1 MSKRK
6 SIFYDALLLT
16 GANLMMRGVTMA
28 FHVYLVGRIGAG
40 GIGLLTLVSTVGAMS
55 VTVGGMGSRVATTC
69 LVAEEYGFRRMDGV
83 QRAMRACLI
92 YALVCSLLAGLLTSR
107 LSDWMA
113 LHWLGDVRTASS
125 IRLLGLT
132 LPLSCI
138 WSVLGSY
145 FTATG
150 RVGRLVA
157 VQFMDRLVDIAAT
170 AALLT
175 FWAGNDVER
184 GCLSIT
190 GGSAV
195 GTAFSVLVLFTMYR
209 CDHHGSALH
218 SERTAKEPIIK
229 RLLGLTLPLSVSD
242 SLRAGLNTAE
252 QFLIPWGLRQY
263 GSSGEEAIA
272 SYGVIH
278 GMVFQV
284 LMFPACVLYAV
295 ADLLVPELSHRVA
308 TGDRERICHVVR
320 QCLHW
325 GLIFAAAVAGVMW
338 LIAAP
343 LTDRL
348 YHNAEAG
355 IYLRQFAPLVF
366 LLYMDAIVDGMLK
379 GLLQQVHSARYNTI
393 TSVMDVVFLFLLL
406 PRRGLGG
413 YFITFTV
420 THAFNFYLSVS
431 RLLRV
436 TDYVPDWG
444 FLLRLTLAVIPAA
457 VLAGRL
463 QGMYPVA
470 ICYLALLALALRLTG
485 AVDAS
490 QLHWLRGILRR
501 GT

>member
-1 MSKRK
+1 MAKRK
-6 SIFYDALLLT
+6 SIFYNALLLT

-40 GIGLLTLVSTVGAMS
+40 GIGLLTLVNTVGTMT

-83 QRAMRACLI
+83 QRAMRACLW
-92 YALVCSLLAGLLTSR
+92 YALLCSFLAGLLTSR
-107 LSDWMA
+107 LSEWMA
-113 LHWLGDVRTASS
+113 LHWLGDARTASS

-150 RVGRLVA
+150 RVGRLVT
-157 VQFMDRLVDIAAT
+157 VQFADRLVDIAAT
-170 AALLT
+170 AALLA
-175 FWAGNDVER
+175 FWSGSDVER

-195 GTAFSVLVLFTMYR
+195 GTAFSVLVLYIMYR
-209 CDHHGSALH
+209 RDRRGVRNESA
-218 SERTAKEPIIK
+218 AKKPILR

-263 GSSGEEAIA
+263 GSSGEDAIA

-284 LMFPACVLYAV
+284 LMFPACVLNAV

-308 TGDRERICHVVR
+308 TGDRVRICHVVR

-325 GLIFAAAVAGVMW
+325 GLIFAAAVAGILW

-355 IYLRQFAPLVF
+355 IWLRQFAPLVF
-366 LLYMDAIVDGMLK
+366 LLYMDTIVDGMLK

-393 TSVMDVVFLFLLL
+393 TSVMDVAFLFILL
-406 PRRGLGG
+406 PRWGLGG

-420 THAFNFYLSVS
+420 THAFNFYLSIS

-444 FLLRLTLAVIPAA
+444 FLLRLTLSVFLAA
-457 VLAGRL
+457 ALAGRL
-463 QGMYPVA
+463 HGMYPVA
-470 ICYLALLALALRLTG
+470 LGYLLLLALALRLTG
-485 AVDAS
+485 AVDTA
-490 QLHWLRGILRR
+490 QLRWLHGILRR
-501 GT
+501 SA